1 MSDRQKILTRIREA
15 LRLPAPKP
23 GPHGAAALDQAE
35 DASQRRVPDYS
46 DWLPLVG
53 PSFEERTAL
62 FAKNAVELKA
72 EFHLLASETELP
84 AQLAQLAV
92 ELGWKRLATH
102 RGSLTDAA
110 LAGSALRLV
119 YTDEGYKVEDMESC
133 DAGLTECEALIA
145 QTGSVLVS
153 SRASGGRALSVLP
166 PHHVVVARASQML
179 GDLTQAFALLREKYG
194 VDGYPS
200 LLSFVTGPSRTG
212 DIERILVLGAHGPK
226 RLTVFCVPSGQV

>member
-1 MSDRQKILTRIREA
+1 MSDRQKILARIRDA
-15 LRLPAPKP
+15 LRLSAPPP

-35 DASQRRVPDYS
+35 DASHRRVPDYS

-53 PSFEERTAL
+53 PTFEDQAAL
-62 FAKNAVELKA
+62 FAKNSVELKA
-72 EFHLLASETELP
+72 EFHLLDREEELP
-84 AQLAQLAV
+84 VRLAQLAT

-102 RGSLTDAA
+102 HGSLTDAA
-110 LAGSALRLV
+110 LAGSALALV
-119 YTDEGYKVEDMESC
+119 YTDEGYQVEDMESC
-133 DAGLTECEALIA
+133 DAGLTECESLVA

-153 SRASGGRALSVLP
+153 SRASGGRVLSVLP

-179 GDLTQAFALLREKYG
+179 GDLTQAFALLTEKYG
-194 VDGYPS
+194 ATGYPS

-226 RLTVFCVPSGQV
+226 RLTIYCVAS

>member
-35 DASQRRVPDYS
+35 DASRRKLPDFT

-53 PSFEERTAL
+53 PTFEDRAAL
-62 FAKNAVELKA
+62 FAKNSVDLKA
-72 EFHLLASETELP
+72 EFHLLASRTELP
-84 AQLAQLAV
+84 AQLAKLAADN
-92 ELGWKRLATH
+92 GWQRIATH
-102 RGSLTDAA
+102 HGNLTDAA
-110 LAGSALRLV
+110 LAGTSLATI
-119 YTDEGYKVEDMESC
+119 YTDEGYRVEDMEAC
-133 DAGLTECEALIA
+133 DAGLTECESLVA

-166 PHHVVVARASQML
+166 PHHVVVAQSSQML
-179 GDLTQAFALLREKYG
+179 GDLTQAFAALCEKYG

-226 RLTVFCVPSGQV
+226 RLTIFCVTS